1 MAIQEYKIVNATQLD
16 SDLAE
21 LASKYR
27 DTFGISATTPLTFPE
42 SFIETIGNIEKRDR
56 NSLILVDKNI
66 TALAGY
72 YEKDA
77 TFVLPENYIDI
88 TPVTKSATDVTLE
101 GKTVTV
107 SAGYYTENI
116 KHNLPDSYVDTT
128 DIVVTEIPDTATI
141 AAALPAGTSIT
152 IPAGYYPNAIV
163 ITSSQSPE
171 ETPAE

>member
-27 DTFGISATTPLTFPE
+27 DIFDISTTTPMIFPE
-42 SFIETIGNIEKRDR
+42 SFINTVGDIEKRGL
-56 NSLILVDKNI
+56 NALTMKGKNI
-66 TALAGY
+66 TAPAGY
-72 YEKDA
+72 YKEDA
-77 TFVLPENYIDI
+77 IFTLPESYIDI
-88 TPVTKSATDVTLE
+88 TPVTKSAADVKLE

-116 KHNLPDSYVDTT
+116 EHNLPNSYVDTT
-128 DIVVTEIPDTATI
+128 DIVITEIPDATTI

-152 IPAGYYPNAIV
+152 IPVGYYPNAIV